1 MASPPTS
8 RALLIGARPE
18 FTGNLAAQPGIAHV
32 RLDHA
37 SGGAHALRLLRSRFY
52 GVVLTCPDSPI
63 EEDLA
68 LVEEMRLV
76 RPGVK
81 VIVLAPSATPEQ
93 VIASLR
99 AHVFAC
105 FTAPFDLPEI
115 ADMVAR
121 ADQTPDWKDG
131 LQVISAR
138 PDWLALRVDCR
149 RLAADRLVHFLD
161 ELARDVPEVTRDEL
175 LSAFR
180 EVALNAMEH
189 GAGFAPDQVI
199 EVCAVRTQRAIV
211 YYVKDPGPG
220 FSPDRVPHAA
230 TSNPPEDPLAH
241 RDRRAELGLRP
252 GGFGLLIARRV
263 VDEFL
268 HSEKA
273 NEVLLIKHTA

>member
-1 MASPPTS
+1 MPSPSTS
-8 RALLIGARPE
+8 RALLIGAHPE
-18 FTGNLAAQPGIAHV
+18 FVAGLAAQPGMARV
-32 RLDHA
+32 RLEQA
-37 SGGAHALRLLRSRFY
+37 SGGAHALRLLRGRSY
-52 GVVLTCPDSPI
+52 DVVLTCPDSAI

-68 LVEEMRLV
+68 LVEEMRLL

-81 VIVLAPSATPEQ
+81 AIVLAPSATPEQ
-93 VIASLR
+93 VVASLR

-115 ADMVAR
+115 AEMVAH
-121 ADQTPDWKDG
+121 AVENPGWKDG
-131 LQVISAR
+131 MQLISAR
-138 PDWLALRVDCR
+138 PDWLALRVDCQ
-149 RLAADRLVHFLD
+149 RLTADRLIRFLD
-161 ELARDVPEVTRDEL
+161 ELAHDVPEVTRDEL
-175 LSAFR
+175 LGAFR

-220 FSPDRVPHAA
+220 FSHERLPHAA
-230 TSNPPEDPLAH
+230 ISNPPDDPLAH
-241 RDRRAELGLRP
+241 MDKRAELGLRP

-268 HSEKA
+268 RSEKG